1 MNITLAYEIL
11 QVSENISDEELKKKF
26 KSLVLK
32 YHPDRNKEQ
41 DTTKKFIEITDAY
54 NAVLKDR
61 KQLTKTWADDF
72 VNTNSQRDQNFRSS
86 QWTFTFSD
94 G

>member
-1 MNITLAYEIL
+1 LNIDQAYQIL
-11 QVSENISDEELKKKF
+11 EVSENISDKELKKKF

-54 NAVLKDR
+54 NAVLEYR
-61 KQLTKTWADDF
+61 KQPP
-72 VNTNSQRDQNFRSS
+72 VNQNFFYQQGAGTATFSTAS
-86 QWTFTFSD
+86 WSFTFS
-94 G
+94 

>member
-1 MNITLAYEIL
+1 MNIKQAYQIL
-11 QVSENISDEELKKKF
+11 EVSENISDEELKKKF

-54 NAVLKDR
+54 KVILEYR
-61 KQLTKTWADDF
+61 KQPPKNWTDGF
-72 VNTNSQRDQNFRSS
+72 VFVDPYQSNATFTTAS
-86 QWTFTFSD
+86 WTFTFS
-94 G
+94 